1 MNAGA
6 GSVNLPVTSTFH
18 SRQTTSMR
26 SLNPVAVT
34 QFTKRFRGT
43 VLQPGDADFDQARR
57 VWNGMI
63 DKTPALIARCAGVDD
78 IKAAIEFAHAHELLV
93 AVRGGGH
100 SVAGHGTCDDGLVID
115 LSSMR
120 ALEVDPDARLAV
132 VQPGLNWGDL
142 DRATQAHRLA
152 VTGGIVSA
160 TGVAG
165 LTLGGGLGWLMRK
178 HGLTADNLLSA
189 DLITAAGQTLHAG
202 PEQNAELFWGLKR
215 GGGNFGIVTEFRFR
229 LHPVGPIVLAGWV
242 LHPQEKAPDVL
253 RFYRDYAAGVPNELT
268 TIIILRRL
276 PHAST
281 LPPFLRGMPVIGIA
295 VCYAGVIES
304 GERVVQPLRTFGPP
318 LVDGIA
324 LKSYTTHQTMFDS
337 GQPPGRHNY
346 WKTAYLSELSDA
358 AIDVI
363 VDSARQMT
371 SPLSVLAV
379 YQLGGAAR
387 LGDAAF
393 CLNAAATWTEPTESQ
408 RHISWARGFS
418 AAIEPYSVTGA
429 YVNFLGEEG
438 EERTRSAYQ
447 ESYDR
452 LVALKNTYDPDNFF
466 RLNQNIEP
474 TV

>member
-1 MNAGA
+1 MSKKYLTGA
-6 GSVNLPVTSTFH
+6 VIARF
-18 SRQTTSMR
+18 
-26 SLNPVAVT
+26 A
-34 QFTKRFRGT
+34 KRIEGLVIR
-43 VLQPGDADFDQARR
+43 PGDADFDPARR

-63 DKTPALIARCAGVDD
+63 DKTPALIARCASVDD
-78 IKAAIEFAHAHELLV
+78 IRAAVEFARAHELRV

-115 LSSMR
+115 LSAMR
-120 ALEVDPDARLAV
+120 DVQVDADKRLAV
-132 VQPGLNWGDL
+132 VQPGLNWGGL
-142 DRATQAHRLA
+142 DRATQAHALA

-178 HGLTADNLLSA
+178 HGLTADNLLSV
-189 DLITAAGQTLHAG
+189 DLLTAEGQFLHASAQ
-202 PEQNAELFWGLKR
+202 QNAELFWGLQR

-242 LHPQEKAPDVL
+242 LYPQEKAATVL
-253 RFYRDYAAGVPNELT
+253 RFYRDYAATTPNELT
-268 TIIILRRL
+268 TIVILRRL
-276 PHAST
+276 PHLPT

-295 VCYAGVIES
+295 VCYAGVIEE
-304 GERVVQPLRTFGPP
+304 GERAVQPLRAFGPP
-318 LVDGIA
+318 LVDAIG
-324 LKSYTTHQTMFDS
+324 LKPYITHQAMFDAA
-337 GQPPGRHNY
+337 QPPGRYNY

-363 VDSARQMT
+363 VDGAGQMT
-371 SPLSVLAV
+371 SPLSVLAI
-379 YQLGGAAR
+379 YQLGGAAK

-393 CLNAAATWTEPTESQ
+393 CLNAAATWSEPSESQ
-408 RHISWARGFS
+408 QNISWTREFCTAL
-418 AAIEPYSVTGA
+418 EPCSIAGA

-438 EERTRSAYQ
+438 QERTRSAYR
-447 ESYDR
+447 ESYAR
-452 LVALKNTYDPDNFF
+452 LVALKNSYDPSNFF